1 MPRDEE
7 TGENAHPT
15 KAHIMLLNI
24 GKRINVS
31 HKLTVISLAYSLPIA
46 VLLYFYVSTI
56 NANIQFGL
64 LEEMGNQYQR
74 PLEKLLDHLGR
85 HQLLAMRQKGGQAGL
100 ETQLRGEADAIDK
113 AFTALEAADKSVGT
127 NLQFTD
133 EGLGKRNRQQYTVA
147 KVKRGW
153 EDLRGGL
160 AKFTAD
166 ESDNQHVQLIAS
178 IRVMIT
184 HAGDTSNLILD
195 PDLDSY
201 YLMDC
206 TLLALP
212 QSQDRLTSIISN
224 GYRALND
231 LAEKKTTRKQRHEF
245 GMGAGLLRE
254 SDLARIVG
262 STNTAL
268 TEDPNFYGVSSTLK
282 PSLEPALRR
291 YETETE
297 AFVKLLEAVSV
308 ADETDTSPEELVSVG
323 LRARDASFALWEASA
338 LELDKL
344 LAVRIAKYDKDRT
357 WALSLTAAV
366 LAVSLVL
373 VVFVARSITIP
384 IHHCVAGMQSLA
396 ARDLTTQLPTTW
408 NGELGRMAL
417 AVNQA
422 VGGVREA
429 IDGMRS
435 NAGVLTHASEDMTA
449 ASHVMSANAEETA
462 VQSNVVA
469 AAAEQVSRSVQT
481 VATASEEMAA
491 SVREV
496 ARQAHQAARV
506 ATDGVQMAETANA
519 SVIKLGEGSK
529 NIGNVVKVIT
539 SIAEQTNLLAL
550 NATIEAARAGEVGK
564 GFAVVANEVKELAK
578 QTSQATDEISQRIET
593 IQNDINAT
601 VKTIDEVSSVI
612 KQMSSIQTTIAGAVE
627 QQTVVSQEIGR
638 NLTEAARGTS
648 EIARNIAGVADA
660 ARNTSEGAHKTERT
674 SSDLARAAKQLSAL
688 VAHFKCE

>member
-1 MPRDEE
+1 
-7 TGENAHPT
+7 
-15 KAHIMLLNI
+15 MLWNI
-24 GKRINVS
+24 GKQITVS
-31 HKLTVISLAYSLPIA
+31 HKLTIISLAFSLPIA
-46 VLLYFYVSTI
+46 VLLYFVVSTI
-56 NANIQFGL
+56 NANIRFSA
-64 LEEMGNQYQR
+64 LEEMGNAYQR
-74 PLEKLLDHLGR
+74 PLEQLLDHLGR
-85 HQLLAMRQKGGQAGL
+85 HQLLAMRQKGGKAGL
-100 ETQLRGEADAIDK
+100 ETQLQGEAASIDK
-113 AFTALEAADKSVGT
+113 AFAALESVDKALGT
-127 NLQFTD
+127 DLQFTD
-133 EGLGKRNRQQYTVA
+133 EGLGKRNRQQFTVA
-147 KVKRGW
+147 KVKSGW
-153 EDLRGGL
+153 EELRKGL
-160 AKFTAD
+160 AKLTAE
-166 ESDNQHVQLIAS
+166 ESDKQHEQVIAN

-212 QSQDRLTSIISN
+212 QTQDRLTSIISN
-224 GYRALND
+224 GYQSLNTLTEGKTSRA
-231 LAEKKTTRKQRHEF
+231 QRHQF
-245 GMGAGLLRE
+245 GMGAGLLKE

-262 STNTAL
+262 STTTSL
-268 TEDPNFYGVSSTLK
+268 TEDPNFYGVSNTLK
-282 PSLEPALRR
+282 PNLDPLLRR
-291 YETETE
+291 YQTENE
-297 AFVKLLEAVSV
+297 EFIKLLENLSLADDVETKPEDLV
-308 ADETDTSPEELVSVG
+308 AAG
-323 LRARDASFALWEASA
+323 MKARDASFALWDASV
-338 LELDKL
+338 LELDRL
-344 LAVRIAKYDKDRT
+344 LAVRIAKYEMDRHQ
-357 WALSLTAAV
+357 AIALTAVA
-366 LAVSLVL
+366 LLVSLVL
-373 VVFVARSITIP
+373 VFFVARSITIP
-384 IHHCVAGMQSLA
+384 IHRCMAGMQALA
-396 ARDLTTQLPTTW
+396 GRDLTTHLPTSW

-422 VGGVREA
+422 VSGVREA

-435 NAGVLTHASEDMTA
+435 NAGVLSHASGDMTS

-462 VQSNVVA
+462 TQSNVVA

-481 VATASEEMAA
+481 VATSSEEMST

-506 ATDGVQMAETANA
+506 ATDGVQMANIANA
-519 SVIKLGEGSK
+519 SIVKLGEGSK

-593 IQNDINAT
+593 IQNDITAT
-601 VKTIDEVSSVI
+601 VKTIDEVSGVI
-612 KQMSSIQTTIAGAVE
+612 KQISSIQTAIAGAVE
-627 QQTVVSQEIGR
+627 QQTVTTQEIGR

-648 EIARNIAGVADA
+648 EIARNIAGVAEA

-674 SSDLARAAKQLSAL
+674 SNDLARAAKQLSEL

>member
-1 MPRDEE
+1 
-7 TGENAHPT
+7 
-15 KAHIMLLNI
+15 MLMNI
-24 GKRINVS
+24 IKRITVS
-31 HKLTVISLAYSLPIA
+31 HKLTIISLAFSLPIA
-46 VLLYFYVSTI
+46 VLLYFFVSTI
-56 NANIQFGL
+56 SANIQFGS
-64 LEEMGNQYQR
+64 LEAKGNKYQR
-74 PLEKLLDHLGR
+74 PLEQLLNELGR
-85 HQLLAMRQKGGQAGL
+85 HQLLALRQKDGQTGL
-100 ETQLRGEADAIDK
+100 DAQLQGTSNAIDK
-113 AFTALEAADKSVGT
+113 AFAALEAVDKAVGT
-127 NLQFTD
+127 DLQFTD
-133 EGLGKRNRQQYTVA
+133 NGLGKRNRQHVKVA
-147 KVKRGW
+147 NVKGEWEELRRGF
-153 EDLRGGL
+153 
-160 AKFTAD
+160 AKLTAE
-166 ESDNQHVQLIAS
+166 ESDKQHAHVIAD

-212 QSQDRLTSIISN
+212 QNQDRLTSVISN
-224 GYRALND
+224 GYRTLKEVQLTPEQRIQ
-231 LAEKKTTRKQRHEF
+231 LAVD
-245 GMGAGLLRE
+245 ASLLRQ
-254 SDLARIVG
+254 SDLDRVVA

-268 TEDPNFYGVSSTLK
+268 TEDPNFYGVSDTLK
-282 PSLEPALRR
+282 SKLEPLLRR
-291 YETETE
+291 YEAETNE
-297 AFVKLLEAVSV
+297 FLKLLEAASQS
-308 ADETDTSPEELVSVG
+308 ETKTTLPEELVTAG
-323 LRARDASFALWEASA
+323 MRARDASFTLWDASVV
-338 LELDKL
+338 ELDKL
-344 LAVRIAKYDKDRT
+344 LAIRLAKHEHDKF
-357 WALSLTAAV
+357 WAFGLTAAA
-366 LAVSLVL
+366 LAVSLLL
-373 VVFVARSITIP
+373 VIFVARSITIP
-384 IHHCVAGMQSLA
+384 IHHCMAGMQSLA
-396 ARDLTTQLPTTW
+396 GRDLTTQLPTSW

-435 NAGVLTHASEDMTA
+435 NAAILTHASEDMTS

-481 VATASEEMAA
+481 VATASEEMAT

-506 ATDGVQMAETANA
+506 ATDGVKMAESANA
-519 SVIKLGEGSK
+519 SVVKLGEGSK

-578 QTSQATDEISQRIET
+578 QTSQATDEISQRIAT

-648 EIARNIAGVADA
+648 EIARNIAGVAEA

-674 SSDLARAAKQLSAL
+674 STDLARAAKQLSAL

>member
-1 MPRDEE
+1 MLENLTPRF
-7 TGENAHPT
+7 T
-15 KAHIMLLNI
+15 
-24 GKRINVS
+24 VS
-31 HKLTVISLAYSLPIA
+31 HKLTVISLAFSLPIA
-46 VLLYFYVSTI
+46 VLLYFFVSTI
-56 NANIQFGL
+56 NANIQFGS
-64 LEEMGNQYQR
+64 LEEKGNQYQR
-74 PLEKLLDHLGR
+74 PLENLLNDLGR
-85 HQLLAMRQKGGQAGL
+85 HQLLAMRQKDGQMGL
-100 ETQLRGEADAIDK
+100 ESQLQSTSNAIDK
-113 AFTALEAADKSVGT
+113 AFTALEGVDKSVGT
-127 NLQFTD
+127 DLQFTD
-133 EGLGKRNRQQYTVA
+133 EGLGKRSRQHVKVA
-147 KVKRGW
+147 NVKSEW
-153 EDLRGGL
+153 EELRKGL
-160 AKFTAD
+160 AKLTAD
-166 ESDNQHVQLIAS
+166 ESDKQHAHLIAD
-178 IRVMIT
+178 IRMMIT

-212 QSQDRLTSIISN
+212 QNQDRLTSIIAN
-224 GYRALND
+224 GYRTLKEEKLTAEQRIQ
-231 LAEKKTTRKQRHEF
+231 LAVD
-245 GMGAGLLRE
+245 ASLLRQ
-254 SDLARIVG
+254 SDLDRVIA

-268 TEDPNFYGVSSTLK
+268 TEDPNFYGVSNTLK
-282 PSLEPALRR
+282 VNLEPLLRR
-291 YETETE
+291 YETETNE
-297 AFVKLLEAVSV
+297 FLKLLEAASKS
-308 ADETDTSPEELVSVG
+308 ETKVTSSEELVTAG
-323 LRARDASFALWEASA
+323 MRARDASFMLWEASVS
-338 LELDKL
+338 ELDKL
-344 LAVRIAKYDKDRT
+344 LEFRLAKYELDKT
-357 WALSLTAAV
+357 WALGLTLAA
-366 LAVSLVL
+366 LAVSLLL
-373 VVFVARSITIP
+373 VFFVARSVTVP
-384 IHHCVAGMQSLA
+384 IHRCVAGMQSLA
-396 ARDLTTQLPTTW
+396 ARDLTTRLPSQW
-408 NGELGRMAL
+408 SGELGLMSL

-422 VGGVREA
+422 VGSVREA

-435 NAGVLTHASEDMTA
+435 NAGLLTHASEDMTT

-481 VATASEEMAA
+481 VATASEEMAT

-506 ATDGVQMAETANA
+506 ATDGVQMANIANA
-519 SVIKLGEGSK
+519 SIVKLGEGSK

-593 IQNDINAT
+593 IQNDITST

-612 KQMSSIQTTIAGAVE
+612 NQISSIQTTIAGAVE
-627 QQTVVSQEIGR
+627 QQTVTSQEIGR

-648 EIARNIAGVADA
+648 EIARNIAGVAEA

-674 SSDLARAAKQLSAL
+674 STDLARAAKQLSAL